1 MMVRLV
7 QVIGCCVLMVGCSSV
22 FPSAR
27 LARSTCETTLEALA
41 RVKYAESKTHPG
53 LIEISCAGCS
63 AVYAA
68 AQHRWLEQH
77 YPGQAWTQHY
87 TADPFIGAA
96 ETDRPESCFI
106 IPQPGKGDQ
115 HVCFSNTEWCDETQA
130 AAAPGPP
137 NNRLKQTA
145 RGRAGAEALR
155 RTRAAA

>member
-1 MMVRLV
+1 MVRLV
-7 QVIGCCVLMVGCSSV
+7 QMVGCCVLAVGCSSV

-27 LARSTCETTLEALA
+27 LARPACEPTPEALA
-41 RVKYAESKTHPG
+41 RVKYEESKRYPG

-96 ETDRPESCFI
+96 ETDRPESCFV
-106 IPQPGKGDQ
+106 IPQPGKDDI
-115 HVCFSNTEWCDETQA
+115 HVCFSNTDWCDETRA
-130 AAAPGPP
+130 AMGPRPP

-145 RGRAGAEALR
+145 RGRSAADARL